1 MQDEYTVRLAGA
13 DDSERF
19 AKWIGGSTQIPVED
33 VKASLKE
40 NNPTSVVLVIE
51 KHGEVVLFAPL
62 YAVAR
67 LAFIGFNPEAAG
79 RERLKALD
87 ALKKASQA
95 FWGMHGVNEIETLT
109 MEDYPVAQWALKHGF
124 TLERRQVVK
133 LVTPSQPQSESVH

>member
-33 VKASLKE
+33 VKASLK
-40 NNPTSVVLVIE
+40 
-51 KHGEVVLFAPL
+51 EVVLFAPL